1 MKTLLVS
8 INSKFIHTNMAVRY
22 LKANCDFDISIKEY
36 TIKDEVSFILKD
48 ILAEKP
54 KIIGFSCYIWNIS
67 LIKEIINKIKAKLPE
82 TIIII
87 GGPEVS
93 YEYDDYLLEG
103 FVDYVVINEG
113 EITFNLLISSI
124 IHNQKKFDI
133 PNLAFL
139 SNGKIFRTKIMPI
152 KDLDNIKSPYYFLD
166 DIPYIDK
173 KVQYI
178 ELSRG
183 CPYQCSYCLAS
194 LEKGLR
200 FFDTD
205 YVFSVIDYLVEKG
218 AKTIKFLDRSFNAN
232 KKMALDFFK
241 RLVEKDYKDVVF
253 QFEIN
258 GDVLSEEII
267 NFLVD
272 NVKENYVRLELG
284 IQSTNDKVNRAINR
298 YQDTAK
304 LIKNIRMLQKS
315 NIILHLDLIAGLPY
329 EDLSSFVSTFN
340 EIFTLFA
347 DELQLGFLKMLKGT
361 KMKDDAVIHD
371 YFYHHEP
378 PYEIISNKYI
388 SEYELNII
396 HRVETFLDI
405 YWNKHF
411 MKNTMINIFKNHNN
425 PFYFFKELPDYY
437 DISNLKYQNYQLYDL
452 FINLES
458 YLMSTNRYT
467 SEVEDSL
474 KMDYLSYNKIKPKI
488 FWKNDFKKQEM
499 IRDFHQNFPQYNLD
513 ELYKYALVTRYKEGF
528 LIVLFLPDNKK
539 ILYWDKLKEELV
551 ECH

>member
-22 LKANCDFDISIKEY
+22 LKANCDFDVSIKEY
-36 TIKDEVSFILKD
+36 TIKDEVSFISKD
-48 ILAEKP
+48 ILIEKP
-54 KIIGFSCYIWNIS
+54 EIISFSCYIWNIS
-67 LIKEIINKIKAKLPE
+67 LIKEIIKKIKAELPE

-93 YEYDDYLLEG
+93 YEYDDYLWEG

-124 IHNQKKFDI
+124 IDNQEKFNI

-139 SNGKIFRTKIMPI
+139 SNGKIFRTKIMSV
-152 KDLDNIKSPYYFLD
+152 KNLDDLRSPYYFSD
-166 DIPYIDK
+166 DIPYIAN

-200 FFDTD
+200 FFNTD

-232 KKMALDFFK
+232 NKIALEFFK
-241 RLVEKDYKDVVF
+241 RLVEKDYKNVVF

-258 GDVLSEEII
+258 GDVLGEEII

-284 IQSTNDKVNRAINR
+284 IQSTNDEVNRAINR

-315 NIILHLDLIAGLPY
+315 NVILHLDLIAGLPY
-329 EDLSSFVSTFN
+329 EDLPSFVNTFN
-340 EIFTLFA
+340 EIFALFA
-347 DELQLGFLKMLKGT
+347 NELQLGFLKLLKGT
-361 KMKDDAVIHD
+361 KMKDDAVLHG
-371 YFYHHEP
+371 YVYHHEP

-388 SEYELNII
+388 SEYELNVIR
-396 HRVETFLDI
+396 RVETFLDI
-405 YWNKHF
+405 YWNKRF
-411 MKNTMINIFKNHNN
+411 MKNTMINILKNHND
-425 PFYFFKELPDYY
+425 PFYFFKELADYF
-437 DISNLKYQNYQLYDL
+437 DLSNLKYQNYQLYDL
-452 FINLES
+452 FTNLES
-458 YLMSTNRYT
+458 YLKATNRFT

-474 KMDYLSYNKIKPKI
+474 KMDYLSYSKIKPKI
-488 FWKNDFKKQEM
+488 YWTNNFKKQEM
-499 IRDFHQNFPQYNLD
+499 IRDFHKNFPQYNLD
-513 ELYKYALVTRYKEGF
+513 ELYKYALLTRYKEGF
-528 LIVLFLPDNKK
+528 LIVLFLPNNKK
-539 ILYWDKLKEELV
+539 MLYWDNIKEELV
-551 ECH
+551 ERD

>member
-1 MKTLLVS
+1 V
-8 INSKFIHTNMAVRY
+8 
-22 LKANCDFDISIKEY
+22 
-36 TIKDEVSFILKD
+36 
-48 ILAEKP
+48 
-54 KIIGFSCYIWNIS
+54 
-67 LIKEIINKIKAKLPE
+67 
-82 TIIII
+82 
-87 GGPEVS
+87 
-93 YEYDDYLLEG
+93 
-103 FVDYVVINEG
+103 
-113 EITFNLLISSI
+113 
-124 IHNQKKFDI
+124 
-133 PNLAFL
+133 
-139 SNGKIFRTKIMPI
+139 FRTKILPI
-152 KDLDNIKSPYYFLD
+152 KNLDDLRSPYYFSD
-166 DIPYIDK
+166 DIPYIAN

-200 FFDTD
+200 FFNTD

-232 KKMALDFFK
+232 KKIALDFFK

-258 GDVLSEEII
+258 GDVLSKEII
-267 NFLVD
+267 DFLVD

-284 IQSTNDKVNRAINR
+284 IQSTNDEVNLAINR
-298 YQDTAK
+298 YQDTTK

-329 EDLSSFVSTFN
+329 ENLSSFASTFN

-361 KMKDDAVIHD
+361 KMKADASIHD
-371 YFYHHEP
+371 YVYHHEP

-388 SEYELNII
+388 SEYELNVI

-411 MKNTMINIFKNHNN
+411 MKSTMINIFKNHNN
-425 PFYFFKELPDYY
+425 PFYFFKDLADYF
-437 DISNLKYQNYQLYDL
+437 DVANLKYQNYQLYDL
-452 FINLES
+452 FTNLES
-458 YLMSTNRYT
+458 YLKAANLFT

-474 KMDYLSYNKIKPKI
+474 KMDYLSYSKIKPKI
-488 FWKNDFKKQEM
+488 YWDNNFKKQEM
-499 IRDFHQNFPQYNLD
+499 IRDFHKHFLQYNLD

-528 LIVLFLPDNKK
+528 LIVLFLPNNKK
-539 ILYWDKLKEELV
+539 ILYWDKIKEELV
-551 ECH
+551 EYD

>member
-22 LKANCDFDISIKEY
+22 LKANCDFDVFIKEY

-48 ILAEKP
+48 ILREKP
-54 KIIGFSCYIWNIS
+54 EIIGFSCYIWNIS
-67 LIKEIINKIKAKLPE
+67 LIKELIKRIKAELPE
-82 TIIII
+82 MIIII

-93 YEYDDYLLEG
+93 YEYDDYLSEG

-124 IHNQKKFDI
+124 VDNQEKFNI

-139 SNGKIFRTKIMPI
+139 SNGKIFRTKTIPI
-152 KDLDNIKSPYYFLD
+152 KNLDNLRSPYYFID
-166 DIPYIDK
+166 DIPYIANK
-173 KVQYI
+173 IQYV

-200 FFDTD
+200 FFNTD

-232 KKMALDFFK
+232 KKIALEFFK
-241 RLVEKDYKDVVF
+241 RLIKKDYKDVVF

-258 GDVLSEEII
+258 GDVLSKEII
-267 NFLVD
+267 DFLVD

-284 IQSTNDKVNRAINR
+284 IQSTNDEVNLAINR

-304 LIKNIRMLQKS
+304 LITNIRILQKS

-329 EDLSSFVSTFN
+329 EDLPSFVYTFN

-361 KMKDDAVIHD
+361 KMKDDAVIHG
-371 YFYHHEP
+371 YVYHHEP

-388 SEYELNII
+388 SEYELNVI
-396 HRVETFLDI
+396 HRVETLLDI

-425 PFYFFKELPDYY
+425 PFYFFKELADYY

-452 FINLES
+452 FKNLES
-458 YLMSTNRYT
+458 YLKATNRFT
-467 SEVEDSL
+467 SELEDSL
-474 KMDYLSYNKIKPKI
+474 KMDYLSYSKIKPKI
-488 FWKNDFKKQEM
+488 YWANNFKKQEL
-499 IRDFHQNFPQYNLD
+499 IRDFHKNFPQYNLD

-528 LIVLFLPDNKK
+528 LIVLFLPNNKK
-539 ILYWDKLKEELV
+539 ILYWKNKNNSNELYF
-551 ECH
+551 

>member
-1 MKTLLVS
+1 MKNLLVS

-22 LKANCDFDISIKEY
+22 LKANCDFDVSIKEY
-36 TIKDEVSFILKD
+36 TIKDEVSFISKD
-48 ILAEKP
+48 ILIEKP
-54 KIIGFSCYIWNIS
+54 EIISFSCYIWNIS
-67 LIKEIINKIKAKLPE
+67 LIKEIIKKIKAELPE

-93 YEYDDYLLEG
+93 YEYDDYLWEG

-124 IHNQKKFDI
+124 IDNQEKFNI

-139 SNGKIFRTKIMPI
+139 SNGKIFRTKIMSV
-152 KDLDNIKSPYYFLD
+152 KNLDDLRSPYYFSD
-166 DIPYIDK
+166 DIPYIAN

-200 FFDTD
+200 FFNTD

-232 KKMALDFFK
+232 NKIALEFFK
-241 RLVEKDYKDVVF
+241 RLVEKDYKNVVF

-258 GDVLSEEII
+258 GDVLGEEII

-284 IQSTNDKVNRAINR
+284 IQSTNDEVNRAINR

-315 NIILHLDLIAGLPY
+315 NVILHLDLIAGLPY
-329 EDLSSFVSTFN
+329 EDLPSFVNTFN
-340 EIFTLFA
+340 EIFALFA
-347 DELQLGFLKMLKGT
+347 NELQLGFLKLLKGT
-361 KMKDDAVIHD
+361 KMKDDAVLHG
-371 YFYHHEP
+371 YVYHHEP

-388 SEYELNII
+388 SEYELNVIR
-396 HRVETFLDI
+396 RVETFLNI
-405 YWNKHF
+405 YWNKRF
-411 MKNTMINIFKNHNN
+411 MKNTMINILKNHND
-425 PFYFFKELPDYY
+425 PFYFFKELADYF
-437 DISNLKYQNYQLYDL
+437 DLSNLKYQNYQLYDL
-452 FINLES
+452 FTNLES
-458 YLMSTNRYT
+458 YLKATNRFT

-474 KMDYLSYNKIKPKI
+474 KMDYLSYSKIKPKI
-488 FWKNDFKKQEM
+488 YWTNNFKKQEM
-499 IRDFHQNFPQYNLD
+499 IRDFHKNFPQYNLD
-513 ELYKYALVTRYKEGF
+513 ELYKYALLTRYKEGF
-528 LIVLFLPDNKK
+528 LIVLFLPNNKK
-539 ILYWDKLKEELV
+539 MLYWDNIKEELV
-551 ECH
+551 ERD

>member
-22 LKANCDFDISIKEY
+22 LKANCDFDVSIKEY
-36 TIKDEVSFILKD
+36 TIKDEVSFISKD
-48 ILAEKP
+48 ILIEKP
-54 KIIGFSCYIWNIS
+54 EIISFSCYIWNIS
-67 LIKEIINKIKAKLPE
+67 LIKEIIKKIKAELPE

-93 YEYDDYLLEG
+93 YEYDDYLWEG

-124 IHNQKKFDI
+124 IDNQEKFNI

-139 SNGKIFRTKIMPI
+139 SNGKIFRTKIMSV
-152 KDLDNIKSPYYFLD
+152 KNLDDLRSPYYFSD
-166 DIPYIDK
+166 DIPYIAN

-200 FFDTD
+200 FFNTD

-232 KKMALDFFK
+232 NKIALEFFK
-241 RLVEKDYKDVVF
+241 RLVEKDYKNVVF

-258 GDVLSEEII
+258 GDVLGEEII

-284 IQSTNDKVNRAINR
+284 IQSTNDEVNRAINR

-315 NIILHLDLIAGLPY
+315 NVILHLDLIAGLPY
-329 EDLSSFVSTFN
+329 EDLPSFVNTFN
-340 EIFTLFA
+340 EIFALFA
-347 DELQLGFLKMLKGT
+347 NELQLGFLKLLKGT
-361 KMKDDAVIHD
+361 KMKDDAVLHG
-371 YFYHHEP
+371 YVYHHEP

-388 SEYELNII
+388 SEYELNVIR
-396 HRVETFLDI
+396 RVETFLNI
-405 YWNKHF
+405 YWNKRF
-411 MKNTMINIFKNHNN
+411 MKNTMINILKNHND
-425 PFYFFKELPDYY
+425 PFYFFKELADYF
-437 DISNLKYQNYQLYDL
+437 DLSNLKYQNYQLYDL
-452 FINLES
+452 FTNLES
-458 YLMSTNRYT
+458 YLKATNRFT

-474 KMDYLSYNKIKPKI
+474 KMDYLSYSKIKPKI
-488 FWKNDFKKQEM
+488 YWTNNFKKQEM
-499 IRDFHQNFPQYNLD
+499 IRDFHKNFPQYNLD
-513 ELYKYALVTRYKEGF
+513 ELYKYALLTRYKEGF
-528 LIVLFLPDNKK
+528 LIVLFLPNNKK
-539 ILYWDKLKEELV
+539 MLYWDNIKEELV
-551 ECH
+551 ERD